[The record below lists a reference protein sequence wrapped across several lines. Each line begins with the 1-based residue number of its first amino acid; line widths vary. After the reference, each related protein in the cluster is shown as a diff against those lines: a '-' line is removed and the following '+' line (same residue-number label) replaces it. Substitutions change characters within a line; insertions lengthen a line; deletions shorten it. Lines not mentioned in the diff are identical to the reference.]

1 MLAVLSEAEVN
12 WKRELLHR
20 SLKIGINE
28 RKLTSACFLGSEAL
42 ASNFITAGNL

>member
-20 SLKIGINE
+20 ALKIGINE
-28 RKLTSACFLGSEAL
+28 RRLHQL
-42 ASNFITAGNL
+42 AF